1 MPFGTSGPVKG
12 PRVLVQRFWC
22 NLGANM
28 ISRNFVDTFC
38 SARYVPSSR
47 WSLPQLCFIQA
58 LNSSHPRDRRGQ
70 PSPYF
75 QPHTRGHFPPKHL
88 TLNPTQPQPIGHRPA
103 PLNQPRSVYISPK
116 LPRRGP
122 TIIKNLVLYNNA
134 WHRILFLFQFLR
146 SKLDLHW
153 CSW

>member
-70 PSPYF
+70 SNPHF
-75 QPHTRGHFPPKHL
+75 QPHTRCHFPNIWHSI
-88 TLNPTQPQPIGHRPA
+88 QPNHNRLDTGPPHSISQDPSTYHRSCHGEA
-103 PLNQPRSVYISPK
+103 RQLLRTWFFITMLGIEY
-116 LPRRGP
+116 
-122 TIIKNLVLYNNA
+122 Y
-134 WHRILFLFQFLR
+134 FLFQFFEVKIGFALV
-146 SKLDLHW
+146 
-153 CSW
+153 